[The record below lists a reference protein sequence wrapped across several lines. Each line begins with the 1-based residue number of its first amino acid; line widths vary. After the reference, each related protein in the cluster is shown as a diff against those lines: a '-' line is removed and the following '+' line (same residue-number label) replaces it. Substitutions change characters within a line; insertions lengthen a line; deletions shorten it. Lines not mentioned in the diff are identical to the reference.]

1 MTAGSANLP
10 AMPVDR
16 PSSVL
21 AVLTAIWLALC
32 GHSLA
37 QEAPAAPA
45 PESESV
51 LQLEPPPPPCGTQ
64 PITIAKMQWPSAQ
77 ILAEIHAR
85 MLRQSYDCDVSVVPG
100 DLSAT
105 GSSMGSTGQPAV
117 APEMWLARIAD
128 LWNPAVTA
136 QSVRQAGTSYVETA
150 FEGWFI
156 PDYVAAAQPELTSA
170 ESLKTMWT
178 VLADGAP
185 KAKFISCP
193 ADWGC
198 ALINRHMLKALG
210 LEPSFEVV
218 EPANRFE
225 LDTLIAEAVS
235 RREPVLFYYWQ
246 PNSVLAQFPFV
257 SLDLGPY
264 NKDAFACLGRI
275 ECPLPQPSGF
285 APDPVVIAVAE
296 WVFLEAPEVAAY
308 FTRAKMPI
316 AEMNSLLYALTEPG
330 ATIETVADK
339 FVAERGDVWRS
350 WVGQLAPAAP
360 ATVIGPESTTQE
372 PAPTSDLPVVG
383 PIVIQ

>member
-21 AVLTAIWLALC
+21 AVLTAIWLLLC

-37 QEAPAAPA
+37 QEAPTAPA
-45 PESESV
+45 AESESV

-128 LWNPAVTA
+128 IWNPAVTA

-198 ALINRHMLKALG
+198 ALINRHMLKAFG
-210 LEPSFEVV
+210 LEPFFEVV

-225 LDTLIAEAVS
+225 LDALVAEAMS
-235 RREPVLFYYWQ
+235 RKEPLLFYYWQ
-246 PNSVLAQFPFV
+246 PNAILAQFDFKPV
-257 SLDLGPY
+257 DLGPY
-264 NKDAFACLGRI
+264 NKDNFLCLGRVA
-275 ECPLPQPSGF
+275 CATPMPSGYPADPVIVALAQWVYLD
-285 APDPVVIAVAE
+285 APD
-296 WVFLEAPEVAAY
+296 VAAY
-308 FTRAKMPI
+308 FQRAHLPF
-316 AEMNSLLYALTEPG
+316 AEMNTLLQNLTEPG
-330 ATIETVADK
+330 ATVEAVADA
-339 FVAERGDVWRS
+339 FVAARGEVWQG
-350 WVGQLAPAAP
+350 WVGKSQ
-360 ATVIGPESTTQE
+360 
-372 PAPTSDLPVVG
+372 
-383 PIVIQ
+383 